1 MISTNPFPLLG
12 NEKLK
17 MISISFILGINT
29 GFAVNRYSEPEEWV
43 RIVGEDLR
51 LDTAQITADIL
62 SPDLPSS
69 YRIRQIAKINKAC
82 AKYGVNIS
90 SAFTGAFTRVNH
102 LAHPD
107 EEVRRHWISWFKR
120 FIEQSADLGA
130 VALGGHFGIFTLRE
144 NRDPVIRK
152 IRLQQ
157 NIDGWHEIADY
168 AKNKGMKHMLWEPMS
183 ISREQGDTIDA
194 ARLLQDQVSFNAP
207 IPFKICLDVDHGNLA
222 SDNPADTDPCAW
234 IRAFKV
240 DTAQI
245 HLKQS
250 SLDKRS
256 NGPFTNEFNKKG
268 RIHADK
274 IIDTLISS
282 GYSKI
287 ELLLELS
294 FREREPS
301 DSTVI
306 EQLKQSV
313 DYWRGHL

>member
-1 MISTNPFPLLG
+1 MKKNTII
-12 NEKLK
+12 NEP
-17 MISISFILGINT
+17 FILGINT

-51 LDTAQITADIL
+51 LNTAQITADIL
-62 SPDLPSS
+62 NPDLPSS
-69 YRIRQIAKINKAC
+69 YRLGQVKKINNAC

-120 FIEQSADLGA
+120 FIDQSADLGA

-157 NIDGWHEIADY
+157 NIDGWHEIANH
-168 AKNKGMKHMLWEPMS
+168 AKEKGMKHILWEPMS
-183 ISREQGDTIDA
+183 ISREQGDTIET
-194 ARLLQDQVSFNAP
+194 ARLLQDQVNYNAP

-222 SDNPADTDPCAW
+222 STNPSDTDPSAW
-234 IRAFKV
+234 IRAFKA

-256 NGPFTNEFNKKG
+256 NGPFTNEFNKNG

-274 IIDTLISS
+274 IIETLISS
-282 GYSKI
+282 GYSKT

-301 DSTVI
+301 DSTVV

-313 DYWRGHL
+313 DYWRSHIYSLEEP